1 MIKDSLDDMQK
12 ISIKTLVKKKN
23 HKILT
28 DEIIKVLDGKK
39 VENK

>member
-1 MIKDSLDDMQK
+1 MQK
-12 ISIKTLVKKKN
+12 ISLKTLVKKKS

-28 DEIIKVLDGKK
+28 DEIIKILDGKK